1 MSFSVAAEATDVTR
15 DISAALNISE
25 ILRAAERFVVLAIVI
40 VMVFPQLRLFN
51 QLDGPGTLNPA
62 ILPVGYDLKHAER
75 CF

>member
-25 ILRAAERFVVLAIVI
+25 ILRAAERFIVFAIVI
-40 VMVFPQLRLFN
+40 VMVLSPAPLFN

-62 ILPVGYDLKHAER
+62 ILPVGYDFKHAER